1 MFLNT
6 FVIYHQWAIVYPF
19 QDIQIRNFQFIKSI
33 SHLDPLHSWI
43 RHTQI
48 NKYDLATEYMN
59 MNKFLEQLGK
69 PDNFGSGINTSDP
82 V

>member
-6 FVIYHQWAIVYPF
+6 FVINKEWAIVYPF
-19 QDIQIRNFQFIKSI
+19 RDIQIRNFQFMKSI
-33 SHLDPLHSWI
+33 SHSDPLRSWT

-48 NKYDLATEYMN
+48 NKYNLQTEQTN
-59 MNKFLEQLGK
+59 MNKFLEWLGE
-69 PDNFGSGINTSDP
+69 PDIFGSGINISDP